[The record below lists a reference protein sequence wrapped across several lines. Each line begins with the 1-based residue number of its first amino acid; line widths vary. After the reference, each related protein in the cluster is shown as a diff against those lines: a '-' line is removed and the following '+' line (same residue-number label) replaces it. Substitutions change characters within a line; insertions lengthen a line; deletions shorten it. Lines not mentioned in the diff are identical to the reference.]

1 MAALHALAIWPGQG
15 ISEMFRWFVLLGT
28 HAAMLVFGFALGVY
42 TLPILTAPKGPD
54 KVELAAASKTAL
66 FKGQFSRK
74 LKGSDFLHWGEGEVR
89 VGRTMVAHEGRLAP
103 GPDYKLYL
111 VPEFVETEE
120 AFEKVRAK
128 SRQIGDVK
136 SFNGFIVNVPPDV
149 DITKYN
155 TVVVWCESF
164 SEFISAAKYR

>member
-1 MAALHALAIWPGQG
+1 M
-15 ISEMFRWFVLLGT
+15 
-28 HAAMLVFGFALGVY
+28 
-42 TLPILTAPKGPD
+42 
-54 KVELAAASKTAL
+54 
-66 FKGQFSRK
+66 
-74 LKGSDFLHWGEGEVR
+74 
-89 VGRTMVAHEGRLAP
+89 
-103 GPDYKLYL
+103 
-111 VPEFVETEE
+111 PEFVETEE